1 MFQLTDRVEN
11 MVKRLFP
18 EVDRLAVRAILMEQ
32 VSETLPLVGN
42 PREIERIQ
50 LAVLKVSRGEA
61 GLFLEAAA
69 LARQDWRDV
78 LMAAGFGNDVEAHLK
93 WVEEIG

>member
-32 VSETLPLVGN
+32 VSEALPLVGN

-78 LMAAGFGNDVEAHLK
+78 LMAAGFGNDVEAHLR
-93 WVEEIG
+93 WVDEIG